1 MNNVATLLFDKS
13 MAFLENAI
21 VSSKA
26 KESEWFNTAEFSGV
40 TAHLFHHAIELFL
53 KSAIVAS
60 TKALPENEHKII
72 ELYKKYKQLYPSK
85 EFNLDIP
92 FKEEPKYMGFTEE
105 QINQHKIDYPMSI
118 ELQLRYPVG
127 WRGEAYSPIF
137 RLETEYLEQCKPKF
151 IELRCQIIPCEEI

>member
-1 MNNVATLLFDKS
+1 MDNIATLLFDKS

-26 KESEWFNTAEFSGV
+26 EKSEWFDTAEFSGV

-60 TKALPENEHKII
+60 TKALPKNKHNII

-85 EFNLDIP
+85 EFDLEIP
-92 FKEEPKYMGFTEE
+92 FKKEPEYMGFTEE
-105 QINQHKIDYPMSI
+105 QINQHKKDYPMSI

-127 WRGEAYSPIF
+127 WRGEVYSPTF
-137 RLETEYLEQCKPKF
+137 RLETKYLEQCKQKL
-151 IELRCQIIPCEEI
+151 IELRRQIIPCEEI